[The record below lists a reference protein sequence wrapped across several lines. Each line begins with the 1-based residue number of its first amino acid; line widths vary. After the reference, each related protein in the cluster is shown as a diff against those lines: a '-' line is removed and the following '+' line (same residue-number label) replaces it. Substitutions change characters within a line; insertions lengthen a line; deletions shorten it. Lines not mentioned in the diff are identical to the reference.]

1 MKHVGF
7 VVIVI
12 AALLA
17 GALPGGT
24 VRPAAAQEPNAWTS
38 YVLNMRTGPG
48 GEHDIV
54 TQLASKTGLVLEAR
68 NEDVSWFLGRT
79 ADGVYRGWVS
89 GLYLSYAPG
98 FAGAHLPV
106 SGEVVA
112 GSQAAPPAPAEQ
124 AAPAE
129 AAAPAGSLPAH
140 TNSNLNMRGGP
151 GTGYRVVGTVPPGA
165 ALALEARNA
174 EGTWALGQI
183 VATGA
188 RGWMSAALLVIEG
201 SVGSLPVSAEMV
213 TAVAGGIAPP
223 SPNYVTFEGIALG
236 GYNPARVSG
245 IDLMQVPVV
254 ARATGTA
261 RSIFLN
267 GRAMGRDPHALA
279 KVGDCSSEHWYFLKP
294 FAWGRYDLGSYGN
307 LQAVISHFGESLAFD
322 GEATHN
328 GYNVNAV
335 IAPEW
340 ANPAVCQQGESP
352 LECEFRIHN
361 SSIAVI
367 MFGTSDLLVMTPYEF
382 DYNLRRLVQKSI
394 DAGVIPV
401 LSTFPGNK
409 GFWDRT
415 LFFNKIVVRVAWDYD
430 LPLINL
436 WRALEALPN
445 SGLEADGFHL
455 GEPDVEA
462 NASNLANP
470 AYGYTVR
477 NLVTLQSLDAVWRG
491 AMR

>member
-1 MKHVGF
+1 MKRVGW
-7 VVIVI
+7 VVIVA

-17 GALPGGT
+17 GMLPGGVT
-24 VRPAAAQEPNAWTS
+24 RPAAAQEPNAWTS

-48 GEHDIV
+48 PDHAV
-54 TQLASKTGLVLEAR
+54 VAQLPSNTPLVLEAR
-68 NEDVSWFLGRT
+68 DGEVTWFLGRT
-79 ADGVYRGWVS
+79 ADGVYRGWLS
-89 GLYLSYAPG
+89 ALYLSYAPG
-98 FAGAHLPV
+98 FVGAQLPV
-106 SGEVVA
+106 STEVVA
-112 GSQAAPPAPAEQ
+112 GAQAAPPAAPVVEQ
-124 AAPAE
+124 AAP
-129 AAAPAGSLPAH
+129 AAPAGSLPAH
-140 TNSNLNMRGGP
+140 SNNTLNMRGGP
-151 GTGYRVVGTVPPGA
+151 GTTFRVVGTVSSGA

-174 EGTWALGQI
+174 EGTWVLGQNI
-183 VATGA
+183 GTGA

-201 SVGSLPVSAEMV
+201 SVGGLPVSTEAV
-213 TAVAGGIAPP
+213 TAVIGGIAPP
-223 SPNYVTFEGIALG
+223 SPNYVTFDGIALG
-236 GYNPARVSG
+236 GYNPARVAG
-245 IDLMQVPVV
+245 IDLMQVPIV
-254 ARATGTA
+254 ARSTGTA

-267 GRAMGRDPHALA
+267 GRAMGRDPRALA

-294 FAWGRYDLGSYGN
+294 FAWGRYNLGSYGS
-307 LQAVISHFGESLAFD
+307 LQGVIDQFGESLAYD

-340 ANPAVCQQGESP
+340 ANPAVCQKGESP

-361 SSIAVI
+361 SSVAVI

-382 DYNLRRLVQKSI
+382 DYNLRRLVQKSM
-394 DAGVIPV
+394 DAGVVPV

-436 WRALEALPN
+436 WRALETLPN
-445 SGLEADGFHL
+445 SGLEEDGFHL
-455 GEPDVEA
+455 GEPDVED
-462 NASNLANP
+462 NATNLANP